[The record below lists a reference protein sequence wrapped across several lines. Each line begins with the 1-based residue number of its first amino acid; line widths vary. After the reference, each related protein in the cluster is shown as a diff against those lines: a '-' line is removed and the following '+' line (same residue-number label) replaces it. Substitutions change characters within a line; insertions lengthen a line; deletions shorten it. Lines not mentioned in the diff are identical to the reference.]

1 MSLST
6 IRTEIPMGRP
16 QKKWWICSP
25 KLWPR
30 VWNPSPRP
38 LPPRQPRPLPKI
50 HPPPQPESR
59 GKFSSRRN
67 EHRSWW
73 IDFLQTNRELAKD
86 AGLSMLLQPVIRRRI
101 HGLQLLQFV
110 ADALSLQSE
119 SRHFLAALSP
129 CNQGS
134 LRLLQKSLVVRTDG
148 GVKGKFIHFFP
159 LIFFRSSRVQS
170 G

>member
-30 VWNPSPRP
+30 AWNPSPRP
-38 LPPRQPRPLPKI
+38 LLPWQRRPLPKI

-59 GKFSSRRN
+59 GKFSPRRN

-73 IDFLQTNRELAKD
+73 IDFLPTNRELAKD
-86 AGLSMLLQPVIRRRI
+86 AGLSMLLQPVIRRRV
-101 HGLQLLQFV
+101 HRLQFLQFV
-110 ADALSLQSE
+110 ADALSLQPE
-119 SRHFLAALSP
+119 SRRFLAAFSP
-129 CNQGS
+129 SHQAS
-134 LRLLQKSLVVRTDG
+134 LRLFQKSLVVRTDG
-148 GVKGKFIHFFP
+148 GVNG
-159 LIFFRSSRVQS
+159 
-170 G
+170 